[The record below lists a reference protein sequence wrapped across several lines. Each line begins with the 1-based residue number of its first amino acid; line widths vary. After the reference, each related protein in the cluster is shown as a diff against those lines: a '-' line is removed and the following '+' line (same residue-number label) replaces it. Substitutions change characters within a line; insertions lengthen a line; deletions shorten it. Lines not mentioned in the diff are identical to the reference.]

1 MTSWPWMD
9 RCLNF
14 FAGSGKSDFS
24 ASINFYNIHYAFPHI
39 VGTSCG
45 NTEDMHRVLEIME
58 SGRLNPAA
66 IEDFEQLGEEVPHL
80 AEITKRNDGL

>member
-1 MTSWPWMD
+1 MD

-45 NTEDMHRVLEIME
+45 NTEDMRRVLEIME
-58 SGRLNPAA
+58 
-66 IEDFEQLGEEVPHL
+66 
-80 AEITKRNDGL
+80 